1 MRNIEFVSSTQ
12 GLDYEAL
19 SKLFFSVG
27 FAKRDTRRLQRAC
40 EGAEGTAEGEELCG
54 DEEVVAAPVRVVW
67 ARAIRKTR
75 GTPPVAPTA
84 ASALSGLRARGWSPS
99 VASNVPLGSSAEYNP
114 RLEPGALLGFARATT
129 DGALCACIWDV
140 AVAPAWQRLGIGRA
154 LVERL
159 ATGLADDGI
168 TSLAL
173 FSEPGAVR
181 MYERLG
187 FVQAQAQGGGGVRGM
202 NLQQKTK
209 ARIKGELAKEDAEA
223 DAQRRAQEVA
233 EESRAAL

>member
-1 MRNIEFVSSTQ
+1 MCLFWPQTDEELAMRNIELVSSTQ

-19 SKLFFSVG
+19 NKLFFSVG
-27 FAKRDTRRLQRAC
+27 FAQRDAQRLQRAC
-40 EGAEGTAEGEELCG
+40 EGIEEPAESEQISEGEEAM
-54 DEEVVAAPVRVVW
+54 VAPVRVVW

-75 GTPPVAPTA
+75 GT
-84 ASALSGLRARGWSPS
+84 
-99 VASNVPLGSSAEYNP
+99 
-114 RLEPGALLGFARATT
+114 EPGALLGFARATT

-159 ATGLADDGI
+159 AAGLADDGI

-187 FVQAQAQGGGGVRGM
+187 FVQAQAQGGGNGGVRGM
-202 NLQQKTK
+202 NLQKKTK
-209 ARIKGELAKEDAEA
+209 ARIKEELAKEDAEA
-223 DAQRRAQEVA
+223 VAQRRARVA
-233 EESRAAL
+233 AESRASL

>member
-75 GTPPVAPTA
+75 GT
-84 ASALSGLRARGWSPS
+84 
-99 VASNVPLGSSAEYNP
+99 
-114 RLEPGALLGFARATT
+114 EPGALLGFARATT

-223 DAQRRAQEVA
+223 DAQRRAQEVE

>member
-40 EGAEGTAEGEELCG
+40 EGVAGTAEGEELCG

-75 GTPPVAPTA
+75 GT
-84 ASALSGLRARGWSPS
+84 
-99 VASNVPLGSSAEYNP
+99 
-114 RLEPGALLGFARATT
+114 EPGALLGFARATT